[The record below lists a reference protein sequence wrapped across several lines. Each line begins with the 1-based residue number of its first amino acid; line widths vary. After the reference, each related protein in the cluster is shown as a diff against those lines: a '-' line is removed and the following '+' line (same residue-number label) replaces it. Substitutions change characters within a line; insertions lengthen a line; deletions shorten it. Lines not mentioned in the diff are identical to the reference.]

1 MRGEAHGYQ
10 VRQDLLMWAADRWAN
25 VKQGSIY
32 HALKKLSAEQLL
44 EAVQTEES
52 DVGPER
58 VVYRITQ
65 QGEGEFFFL
74 LSKALGEIDAG
85 VTMFNAGLPF
95 ITALDRST
103 LVYLLK
109 ARIRQTEGQMSTT
122 QFLMDNTIAEK
133 PGDLGKPAH
142 IREMFRYW
150 NASTIGVLEWLRD
163 LLARV
168 EAGEYEFADDGPH
181 AFGVPPVR

>member
-10 VRQDLLMWAADRWAN
+10 VRQDLLLWAADRWAN

-32 HALKKLSAEQLL
+32 HALKKLTSEELL
-44 EAVQTEES
+44 AAGHTEES
-52 DVGPER
+52 DLGPDR
-58 VVYRITQ
+58 VVYRITP
-65 QGEGEFFFL
+65 QGDGEFFYL
-74 LSKALGEIDAG
+74 LSKGLGEVDSG
-85 VTMFNAGLPF
+85 ETMFNAALPF

-103 LVYLLK
+103 LAYLLK

-122 QFLMDNTIAEK
+122 QFLMDNTIAAQ
-133 PGDLGKPAH
+133 PGEPGKPVH

-150 NASTIGVLEWLRD
+150 NAAAVGVLEWLRD

-168 EAGEYEFADDGPH
+168 EAGEYEFADDSPH
-181 AFGVPPVR
+181 SFGMPPRR